1 MKAKVL
7 IFSIILSL
15 NFANNCEAQILGDIV
30 NTAMRKK
37 AEKKKQKKQK
47 EQKEQKEQ
55 TNTDE
60 IHMLLE
66 RSEFNEDMDVL
77 MPDMDVLM
85 PDMSEDNG
93 KQVTIKKEDN
103 KQNVNVKSNDDVALT
118 VSADGA
124 TKEEATKI
132 ALRSAIEQAY
142 GTFVSANTTILND
155 DIVKDEIVTISNGNI
170 KSYQEIASA
179 ILPNGRTTV
188 TLNAVVSISKLT
200 SFAKSKGASTEFAGA
215 TFAMNVKMRE
225 LNKKNE
231 MKALDNLIIQIKNL
245 LPVALERELVLS
257 EPELYSDRSTMSGY
271 FYNHKQMNPNNYY
284 ILKIRI
290 NYKKSENTFALG
302 NLIYS
307 TLKALEP
314 TEEEYNYFKT
324 DAYAEYSL
332 RRFKKYSWGH
342 LDRIRT
348 RLSQE
353 EFENYDSKMKKVLI
367 DYLTDFEILDNT
379 GTKSSFNVKRWGEY
393 IAESNRLLSAR
404 EEYKIEERAKAEKMS
419 ENTYHGT
426 GIFSPVVAVQDH
438 YSSKFKDFF
447 KDIYRHYGE
456 LRGYDDG
463 FQWDFC
469 VIIPKANI
477 AKYTQFTIQPKTK

>member
-7 IFSIILSL
+7 IFTIILSL

-47 EQKEQKEQ
+47 EQ

-60 IHMLLE
+60 IDKLLE
-66 RSEFNEDMDVL
+66 SPGFDDIL
-77 MPDMDVLM
+77 KALGPDL
-85 PDMSEDNG
+85 SEDND

-103 KQNVNVKSNDDVALT
+103 KPNVNVKSNDDVALT

-155 DIVKDEIVTISNGNI
+155 DMVKDEIVTISNGNI

-257 EPELYSDRSTMSGY
+257 EPELYSERIGPMSRY
-271 FYNHKQMNPNNYY
+271 FYHHKQMNPNNYY

-290 NYKKSENTFALG
+290 NYKMRENKVALG

-324 DAYAEYSL
+324 NAYAEYSL
-332 RRFKKYSWGH
+332 IRFKERFNE
-342 LDRIRT
+342 RIRT

-393 IAESNRLLSAR
+393 IAESKRLLSPS
-404 EEYKIEERAKAEKMS
+404 ESYKIEERAKAEKM
-419 ENTYHGT
+419 NKDTYHGT
-426 GIFSPVVAVQDH
+426 GIFSPVVTLSDY

-447 KDIYRHYGE
+447 ERIYWRYGE
-456 LRGYDDG
+456 LEGYDDG

-469 VIIPKANI
+469 VLIPKANI
-477 AKYTQFTIQPKTK
+477 AKYTQFTIQPKTNK

>member
-47 EQKEQKEQ
+47 EQKEQ

-77 MPDMDVLM
+77 MPDM
-85 PDMSEDNG
+85 SEDNG

-103 KQNVNVKSNDDVALT
+103 KPNVNVKSNDDVALT

-155 DIVKDEIVTISNGNI
+155 DMVKDEIVTISNGNI

-231 MKALDNLIIQIKNL
+231 MKALDNLIVQIKNL

-257 EPELYSDRSTMSGY
+257 EPELYSRHSPLDHY
-271 FYNHKQMNPNNYY
+271 FNYKNKQMNPDNYF
-284 ILKIRI
+284 ILKLGIK
-290 NYKKSENTFALG
+290 YKSNENTIALG

-314 TEEEYNYFKT
+314 SEEEYKYFKT
-324 DAYAEYSL
+324 DAHAQYAIATL
-332 RRFKKYSWGH
+332 TKNKW
-342 LDRIRT
+342 DMQKIKT
-348 RLSQE
+348 RLSE
-353 EFENYDSKMKKVLI
+353 KEFENYDSKINKVLT
-367 DYLTDFEILDNT
+367 DYMTDFEIIDNT
-379 GTKSSFNVKRWGEY
+379 GVKSSFNASLWGKYFAICDGSYLDRPEY
-393 IAESNRLLSAR
+393 KKMIAIAET
-404 EEYKIEERAKAEKMS
+404 
-419 ENTYHGT
+419 ENMDYMEYHGT
-426 GIFSPVVAVQDH
+426 GIFNPIVVRTGGD
-438 YSSKFKDFF
+438 SMPNFF
-447 KDIYRHYGE
+447 NYLYRHEGE
-456 LRGYDDG
+456 LYGYKQSEG
-463 FQWDFC
+463 IQWDFA

>member
-15 NFANNCEAQILGDIV
+15 NFANNCEAQILGDIE

-37 AEKKKQKKQK
+37 TEKKKQKK
-47 EQKEQKEQ
+47 QKEQ

-66 RSEFNEDMDVL
+66 SPEFIEDIDVF
-77 MPDMDVLM
+77 MPA
-85 PDMSEDNG
+85 MSEDNG

-103 KQNVNVKSNDDVALT
+103 KPNVNVKSNDDVALT

-155 DIVKDEIVTISNGNI
+155 DMVKDEIVTISNGNI
-170 KSYQEIASA
+170 KSYKEIASA

-257 EPELYSDRSTMSGY
+257 EPELYSERSSPMFRY
-271 FYNHKQMNPNNYY
+271 FYHHKQMNPNNYY

-290 NYKKSENTFALG
+290 NYKKSENTVALG

-324 DAYAEYSL
+324 NAYAEYSL
-332 RRFKKYSWGH
+332 RRFKKSYNQ

-348 RLSQE
+348 RLSRE

-404 EEYKIEERAKAEKMS
+404 EEYKIEERAKAEKM
-419 ENTYHGT
+419 NKDTYHGT
-426 GIFSPVVAVQDH
+426 GIFSPVVAFPED

-447 KDIYRHYGE
+447 ENINRHYGE